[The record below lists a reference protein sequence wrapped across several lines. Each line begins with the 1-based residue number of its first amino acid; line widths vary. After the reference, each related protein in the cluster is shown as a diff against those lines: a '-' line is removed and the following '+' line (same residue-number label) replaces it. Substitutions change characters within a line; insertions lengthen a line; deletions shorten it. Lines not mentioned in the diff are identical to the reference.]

1 MNAALAT
8 RIEQPE
14 EQMAKKPK
22 GAEPPGPPEVTPQ
35 QGIDLLQRQVAQG
48 ERLLSR
54 RPIPKDDYSSW
65 ELVTRNLLEKAFGK
79 NSPNVTSIGS
89 VGKYGTFPMGAG
101 DEWWDN
107 HRAESLQTQLTR
119 LRGLIELLRTEVE
132 LRDEGAVKPEQSLTG
147 HRIFLVHGH
156 DELALQETA
165 RFLEKL
171 EQDVIILREQ
181 PNRGRTLIEKFED
194 YADVGFALVLL
205 TPDDR
210 GGPVTTPYD
219 DQKPRARQ
227 NVLFELGYF
236 IGRLGRNRVCA
247 LYRPGVEIPSDYSGV
262 LYQEF
267 DEKGAWRLELARE
280 LKAAGLSV
288 DMNMAL

>member
-1 MNAALAT
+1 
-8 RIEQPE
+8 
-14 EQMAKKPK
+14 MARKSKDR
-22 GAEPPGPPEVTPQ
+22 ELPGPPEVTPQ
-35 QGIDLLQRQVAQG
+35 QGMELLRRQIAQG
-48 ERLLSR
+48 ERLLAH
-54 RPIPKDDYSSW
+54 RPIASDEYSSW
-65 ELVTRNLLEKAFGK
+65 ELVTRNLLEKAFGT
-79 NSPNVTSIGS
+79 NSPNVTSITS
-89 VGKYGTFPMGAG
+89 VGKYGAFPMGAG
-101 DEWWDN
+101 EAWWDN

-119 LRGLIELLRTEVE
+119 LHGLIELLKTEAE
-132 LRDEGAVKPEQSLTG
+132 LRDEGVVQPEKRLTG

-165 RFLEKL
+165 RFLERL
-171 EQDVIILREQ
+171 EQHVIILREQ

-194 YADVGFALVLL
+194 YADVGFAIVLL
-205 TPDDR
+205 PPDDR
-210 GGPVTTPYD
+210 GGPAAVPHD

-280 LKAAGLSV
+280 LKAAGLPV
-288 DMNMAL
+288 DMNKAL